1 MNLTESTS
9 MKYPLLIKQIR
20 KPRLIWEIMI
30 LEEPSPQTQDVNW
43 TYIRR
48 WEDVLDVFWTSYV
61 RSIYVLCLRRLCLK
75 VLDISGPKAFLVT
88 LLVSTLINRLFAS
101 QYNTEQKSN
110 FTSKSW
116 IFGYFLYVS
125 TQSTLPFSAQG
136 TLAREH
142 ENS

>member
-1 MNLTESTS
+1 MYLTGSTS
-9 MKYPLLIKQIR
+9 MKCPLLIKLIR
-20 KPRLIWEIMI
+20 KPRLIWEIII

-61 RSIYVLCLRRLCLK
+61 RSIYVLCLPGLCLK
-75 VLDISGPKAFLVT
+75 VLDTSGPRAFLVS
-88 LLVSTLINRLFAS
+88 LLASTLINRLFAS
-101 QYNTEQKSN
+101 QYNIEQKNN
-110 FTSKSW
+110 FISKSW